1 MRRLWVIVPVVIV
14 LGAGALVVRQ
24 RAEAKRVR
32 QAYREA
38 ALRDTLSQMRKI
50 IDNFRQD
57 NNRYPYSL
65 QELVPK
71 YMRRIPVDPMT
82 NSASWRLTT
91 EETVQ
96 PSDDFNVGPALSRP
110 PSGRLRGGP
119 TSVVIDVHSS
129 APGYTDY

>member
-14 LGAGALVVRQ
+14 LGAGAMVMRQ
-24 RAEAKRVR
+24 RAETKRVR

-38 ALRDTLSQMRKI
+38 VLRDTLSQMRKT

-65 QELVPK
+65 EELVPK

-82 NSASWRLTT
+82 GSASWRVTT

-96 PSDDFNVGPALSRP
+96 PSEDFSASAAPKA
-110 PSGRLRGGP
+110 

>member
-14 LGAGALVVRQ
+14 LGAGALVLQQ
-24 RAEAKRVR
+24 RARMERAAHK
-32 QAYREA
+32 AREA
-38 ALRDTLSQMRKI
+38 ALRDTLSQMRKT

-96 PSDDFNVGPALSRP
+96 PSEDFSASSAPKT
-110 PSGRLRGGP
+110 
-119 TSVVIDVHSS
+119 TSVIVDVHST